1 MKPYTGKLPSL
12 GGALHAASGPCRR
25 RFFSLLYESR
35 LELYLF
41 LSALAR
47 TARWCAPQGLSPT
60 IPNPVP
66 RFGVGQSGDPRPPV
80 LRPIIS
86 RDTHFLCEKGL
97 KTAEK
102 SLEYNYEHMPKILT
116 KEGRNE

>member
-12 GGALHAASGPCRR
+12 GGTLHAASGPCQR
-25 RFFSLLYESR
+25 RFFSLLYESH

-47 TARWCAPQGLSPT
+47 TARWCGPPGLSPT
-60 IPNPVP
+60 NLNPLP
-66 RFGVGQSGDPRPPV
+66 RCRVGHFGDPRPPV

-86 RDTHFLCEKGL
+86 RDAHFLCQKGL

-102 SLEYNYEHMPKILT
+102 SLKYNYEHMPKILD
-116 KEGRNE
+116 KEGRNQ